1 MKLVKIFASWCVP
14 CKALGATLHGVNH
27 PLVETMEEVD
37 LDSQIDRA
45 LKYGVRSVPTMVIVD
60 DSDNVIRSLNGNQPK
75 DKILEFLA

>member
-1 MKLVKIFASWCVP
+1 MRLIKLSASWCVS
-14 CKALGATLHGVNH
+14 CVSLSATLHGVNH

-60 DSDNVIRSLNGNQPK
+60 DEDNVIRSLNGNQSK
-75 DKILEFLA
+75 DKILEFLG